1 MSSKVILALGASAAL
16 IGLLGARGVVAQTAQ
31 TAAAPDTGLEEIVVT
46 ARRREE
52 RVQSVPL
59 SITAFS
65 QADIE
70 KEHIE
75 KVSDLQ
81 RAVPSLSISI
91 SQSDANA
98 PYSSQTRLRGLAGS
112 VIYFADVPLG
122 SADYAPTTGLTHGT
136 ATGFYYDLDNLEVTK
151 GPQGTLFGKNSIG
164 GLVSI
169 SPKKPTDE
177 FEGYLQ
183 LTYGNYND
191 KEFEGAVNI
200 PIIADKLLVR
210 IAGEGQLRDGYTK
223 DYFTGKEYDNR
234 DDMSWRV
241 GVTFRPTDDID
252 NYFIYDGYYQD
263 TNGSSTIARY
273 VKPGTVFSANP
284 LGIGLPLTLGKGPS
298 ITAVGTALYV
308 DNLTHANPLTD
319 PVVLGAFAAGATS
332 FYPNIAQDIV
342 KQQELGARV
351 EYGHAIQ
358 GIGKDYF
365 YGFTNTTNW
374 DINDDLLVKNIAAAR
389 IFKQM
394 ATTDDFGAGQLPVLN
409 IGIPGNESQWG
420 DNSIQYTEELQ
431 LQGKALNEKLSW
443 VVGGFVEYDGPLGD
457 TLLPTTTLGNTVYYH
472 FNNSDRSQAA
482 FIHGTYDLSDYVDGL
497 KFTAGYRYTWDWVSE
512 EESGTNA
519 VDAVTR
525 VNGVAQNCAPV
536 VNVDNNC
543 HVSADG
549 NFSSYGWNLGLDEQ
563 LTPSTLIYIRS
574 GNAYR
579 PGGFNLNV
587 NPSEERFQPEHVTD
601 VELGVKTDWDLFGIH
616 GRTNADIYH
625 TDYKN
630 IQIQELVQVVGR
642 GGNTA
647 VNSAYENAA
656 SAYLEGAELEGAIE
670 PYKGV
675 TITPHASYI
684 YTHYNQ
690 YPTQFSNGVASPPFL
705 YLPKLQYGVTG
716 TYRLPL
722 DESLGDVSLSAT
734 YTWTGHAYDNVE
746 GGEIYPI
753 TSSYDEVDVR
763 ADWKNFL
770 NYPVD
775 LGFFMTNA
783 LNTTHIVGVFPIY
796 AQIGFTSVVYNEPRM
811 FGFSV
816 KYRFG
821 PGTEADEAA
830 APYTPPPA
838 VAAAPAP
845 SASIAHSY
853 MVFFDF
859 NKSDLSPQA
868 VTIVDQAAKNAAP
881 AKATE
886 LTVTGHTD
894 TVGSDAYNMRLSRR
908 RAESVAAEL
917 EKQGIK
923 SSEIEIVA
931 KGKHDLLVPTK
942 DGVREPQNRRVTIVY
957 GGAATS

>member
-1 MSSKVILALGASAAL
+1 MTSRLMLALCATTAAL
-16 IGLLGARGVVAQTAQ
+16 GFSGVRGVIAQTAP
-31 TAAAPDTGLEEIVVT
+31 TAASADTGLEEIVVT

-52 RVQSVPL
+52 RVQSIPL

-70 KEHIE
+70 KDHIE
-75 KVSDLQ
+75 KVTDLE

-98 PYSSQTRLRGLAGS
+98 PYSSQTRLRGLPGS
-112 VIYFADVPLG
+112 VVYFADVPLG
-122 SADYAPTTGLTHGT
+122 SVDYAATTGLTHGVS
-136 ATGFYYDLDNLEVTK
+136 TGFYYDLDNLEVTK

-164 GLVSI
+164 GLISI
-169 SPKKPTDE
+169 SPKKPTDD

-210 IAGEGQLRDGYTK
+210 IASEGQLRDGYTK

-234 DDMSWRV
+234 DDLSWRV
-241 GVTFRPTDDID
+241 GVTLRPTDDIE

-273 VKPGTVFSANP
+273 VKPKQALAAIPIPGVGTF
-284 LGIGLPLTLGKGPS
+284 PLTLGSGPS
-298 ITAVGTALYV
+298 YLGLFGPNAAATAY
-308 DNLTHANPLTD
+308 
-319 PVVLGAFAAGATS
+319 AGILAGGFS
-332 FYPNIAQDIV
+332 FYPNIAQAV
-342 KQQELGARV
+342 AEQQQLGARV
-351 EYGHAIQ
+351 EYGHSIQ

-365 YGFTNTTNW
+365 YGFTNTTTW
-374 DINDDLLVKNIAAAR
+374 DLNDDLLVKNIAAAR

-394 ATTDDFGAGQLPVLN
+394 ATTDDFGAGQLPVLS
-409 IGIPGNESQWG
+409 IGIPGNENQWG

-431 LQGKALNEKLSW
+431 LQGKALDEKLSW
-443 VVGGFVEYDGPLGD
+443 VVGGFLEYDGPLGD
-457 TLLPTTTLGNTVYYH
+457 TLLPTTTLGSTVYYH

-497 KFTAGYRYTWDWVSE
+497 KFTAGYRYTWDYVSE
-512 EESGTNA
+512 QERATSGGDAITRNA
-519 VDAVTR
+519 
-525 VNGVAQNCAPV
+525 NGTPANCAEV
-536 VNVDNNC
+536 IGFDLNC
-543 HVSADG
+543 NASAAG

-563 LTPSTLIYIRS
+563 LTPSTLLYVRS

-587 NPSEERFQPEHVTD
+587 SPSEEKFQPEHVTD
-601 VELGVKTDWDLFGIH
+601 VELGVKTDWDLFGVH
-616 GRTNADIYH
+616 ARTNADVYH

-630 IQIQELVQVVGR
+630 IQIQELVQTVGPA
-642 GGNTA
+642 GTA

-656 SAYLEGAELEGAIE
+656 SAYLEGAELEAAIE
-670 PYKGV
+670 PYKGLTV
-675 TITPHASYI
+675 TPHASYI

-716 TYRLPL
+716 TYHLPL
-722 DESLGDVSLSAT
+722 DESVGDVAFSAT
-734 YTWTGHAYDNVE
+734 YTWTGHQYDNVE

-753 TSSYDEVDVR
+753 TSSYDQVDVR

-775 LGFFMTNA
+775 LAFFMTNA

-821 PGTEADEAA
+821 PGAEPEAPET
-830 APYTPPPA
+830 PYTPPP
-838 VAAAPAP
+838 VAAPAP
-845 SASIAHSY
+845 APSVAHSY

-868 VTIVDQAAKNAAP
+868 IAIVDQAAKNAGP

-917 EKQGIK
+917 EKMGIA
-923 SSEIEIVA
+923 SGEIEIVA

-957 GGAATS
+957 GGAAAS

>member
-1 MSSKVILALGASAAL
+1 MLPKFTLALGATVAL
-16 IGLLGARGVVAQTAQ
+16 VGLTGAGKVVAQTAQ
-31 TAAAPDTGLEEIVVT
+31 TAASAGQGADQGMEEIVVT

-75 KVSDLQ
+75 KVSDLE

-169 SPKKPTDE
+169 SPKKPTDQ

-200 PIIADKLLVR
+200 PIVADKLLVR

-223 DYFTGKEYDNR
+223 DYFTGKDYDNR
-234 DDMSWRV
+234 DDISWRV

-252 NYFIYDGYYQD
+252 NYFVYDGYYQD

-273 VKPGTVFSANP
+273 VNP
-284 LGIGLPLTLGKGPS
+284 LQPLSGLSGAFSPVALNSPSCVYTLTLGGS
-298 ITAVGTALYV
+298 
-308 DNLTHANPLTD
+308 
-319 PVVLGAFAAGATS
+319 AGAGAPPGGCG
-332 FYPNIAQDIV
+332 FAHFGIFPNIAQAV
-342 KQQELGARV
+342 VQQQQLGARV
-351 EYGHAIQ
+351 EYGHSIQ

-374 DINDDLLVKNIAAAR
+374 DISDDLLVKNIAAAR

-394 ATTDDFGAGQLPVLN
+394 ATTDDFGAGQLPVLS

-443 VVGGFVEYDGPLGD
+443 VVGGFAEYDGPLGD

-482 FIHGTYDLSDYVDGL
+482 FVHGTYDLSDYV

-519 VDAVTR
+519 VDAVTYK
-525 VNGVAQNCAPV
+525 NGLAQNCAPV
-536 VNVDNNC
+536 VNVDNHC

-563 LTPSTLIYIRS
+563 LTPSTLLYVRS

-587 NPSEERFQPEHVTD
+587 NPSQEKFQPEHVTD

-616 GRTNADIYH
+616 GRTNADVYH

-630 IQIQELVQVVGR
+630 IQVQELVQVVGR

-656 SAYLEGAELEGAIE
+656 SAYLEGAELEGTIE
-670 PYKGV
+670 PYQGL
-675 TITPHASYI
+675 TIAPHASYI

-690 YPTQFSNGVASPPFL
+690 YPTQYSDGVASPPFL

-716 TYRLPL
+716 TYHLPL
-722 DESLGDVSLSAT
+722 DESLGDVALSAT

-770 NYPVD
+770 TYPVD

-821 PGTEADEAA
+821 PGTEPEAPE
-830 APYTPPPA
+830 APYTPPP
-838 VAAAPAP
+838 VAAPAP
-845 SASIAHSY
+845 APAASIAHSY

-886 LTVTGHTD
+886 LVVTGHTD

-917 EKQGIK
+917 EKMGIA

-957 GGAATS
+957 GGNASS